1 MGLRAPARA
10 ARVHVLVDRWRD
22 FSVGW
27 RTVALTGF
35 FLTSFM
41 IFDLLRRTLYIRLV
55 ELAAVSVGAVLIAAC
70 LIRLRWKAVA

>member
-1 MGLRAPARA
+1 MVSLIVGAL
-10 ARVHVLVDRWRD
+10 
-22 FSVGW
+22 STGW

-55 ELAAVSVGAVLIAAC
+55 ELAAVSVGSVLIAAC
-70 LIRLRWKAVA
+70 LIHLRWKAVA